1 MLTQLSS
8 LKAKFNNE
16 FSVRNWINEIP
27 ACGSKFIGGSI
38 LQMLCLHG
46 TPTTSL
52 TPGAQLTVRF
62 SPIPAGRHRQVRVAT
77 YRCT

>member
-16 FSVRNWINEIP
+16 FGVRSWVDEIP

-46 TPTTSL
+46 TPMNSMIMYL
-52 TPGAQLTVRF
+52 
-62 SPIPAGRHRQVRVAT
+62 PA
-77 YRCT
+77 